1 MSQSIRHLLS
11 MDDLSESDIQWI
23 FEKAEHYKKNN
34 RSNLSLKGQI
44 VGLLFYEPSTRTY
57 QSFSSAAQRLGGGV
71 IGFGD
76 PTSSSAAKGE
86 TLSDTI
92 QVMQTFADL
101 LVVRHPTN
109 GALKPLREIAQVPI
123 INGGD
128 GSNEHP
134 TQTLY
139 DLFTINEIFGKID
152 NLTIGF
158 VGDLKYGRTVHSLT
172 RALLRYNCKLYWIA
186 PDRFQ
191 PDVLDSHLSGHV
203 EKVSEIDEV
212 ISELDVLYVS
222 RPQRERWSSD
232 EQGSDLPIIDN
243 EVLRQ
248 AKSSL
253 AVMHALPRVNEI
265 ALEVDSNPRAKYFQ
279 QVSNAVPVRMAILDL
294 IGGNK

>member
-186 PDRFQ
+186 P
-191 PDVLDSHLSGHV
+191 
-203 EKVSEIDEV
+203 
-212 ISELDVLYVS
+212 
-222 RPQRERWSSD
+222 
-232 EQGSDLPIIDN
+232 EQF
-243 EVLRQ
+243 
-248 AKSSL
+248 
-253 AVMHALPRVNEI
+253 H
-265 ALEVDSNPRAKYFQ
+265 
-279 QVSNAVPVRMAILDL
+279 
-294 IGGNK
+294 

>member
-1 MSQSIRHLLS
+1 
-11 MDDLSESDIQWI
+11 
-23 FEKAEHYKKNN
+23 
-34 RSNLSLKGQI
+34 
-44 VGLLFYEPSTRTY
+44 
-57 QSFSSAAQRLGGGV
+57 
-71 IGFGD
+71 
-76 PTSSSAAKGE
+76 
-86 TLSDTI
+86 
-92 QVMQTFADL
+92 MQTFADL

-203 EKVSEIDEV
+203 EKFPKLTRSYRNLTYFMLADLNVRDGHLMSK
-212 ISELDVLYVS
+212 VLICQS
-222 RPQRERWSSD
+222 
-232 EQGSDLPIIDN
+232 
-243 EVLRQ
+243 
-248 AKSSL
+248 
-253 AVMHALPRVNEI
+253 
-265 ALEVDSNPRAKYFQ
+265 
-279 QVSNAVPVRMAILDL
+279 
-294 IGGNK
+294 